1 MGILSRIGIASFLFF
16 ILGYQIGD
24 LTENKFYFLF
34 FMMFL
39 VVFGTDD
46 NKRKENK

>member
-24 LTENKFYFLF
+24 LTEKKFYFLF
-34 FMMFL
+34 FMAFL
-39 VVFGTDD
+39 IVFGTNDY
-46 NKRKENK
+46 KPKKE